1 MRLIKVCTVLSLLL
15 VMGQA
20 RAADPVDKN
29 FGGPYAGAQ
38 FVLGQGQKVGNSA
51 SGPAYLIGADV
62 GYGIKRD
69 TWNRI
74 EIGLELDKGKA
85 SFTDKTTAG
94 DIKVNMDLDSVIMIK
109 AGYGYS
115 LGDSAFGVFRIGAG
129 IVEASYDG
137 KIGGNKF
144 DGGTSSGVATMI
156 GWDTI
161 FPASPTLDFVFGAS
175 FRFFNFTFDD
185 LPDGNLQLN
194 FPGLYAGARVRF

>member
-1 MRLIKVCTVLSLLL
+1 MRLIKVCTVMSLLFA
-15 VMGQA
+15 MGQA
-20 RAADPVDKN
+20 RADDPVDKN
-29 FGGPYAGAQ
+29 FGGPYVGGQ

-51 SGPAYLIGADV
+51 SGPAYLVGADV

-85 SFTDKTTAG
+85 SFTDKSSIG
-94 DIKVNMDLDSVIMIK
+94 DIKVNLDLNSVIMIK

-129 IVEASYDG
+129 IVDASYDG
-137 KIGGNKF
+137 KIAGQKI

-161 FPASPTLDFVFGAS
+161 FPASPALDFLFGAS
-175 FRFFNFTFDD
+175 FRFFNLSFDD
-185 LPDGNLQLN
+185 LDNGNLQLN